1 MYIVTH
7 KLSESTSL
15 MSSGY
20 PSSYDSGRKSR
31 LLPIVTG
38 IVVLGAVA
46 YGVSKLFSGGAPEQ
60 HAMPAAAVTVV
71 EVQPKD
77 EAITYEYAG
86 RTAGSREVEIRAR
99 VSGIL
104 QERTYEEGSEVKE
117 GQVLFKID
125 AAPFEASR
133 AQQQALLTQTERN
146 WQRVSELY
154 KEKAVSAKEYD
165 DARAAYEQ
173 AKATVD
179 TARINLNYTTVRAPF
194 SGVTSKE
201 GLSEGSLV
209 TADTS
214 LLTRLTKLDP
224 LYIEFAYPDSD
235 AISQRR
241 DIASGA
247 LTLPANKKL
256 RAEVQFG
263 DGTVFPK
270 EGIVNF
276 TDSIIDASTGTV
288 RARAVL
294 DNKDGALL
302 PGLFVRV
309 VIKGF
314 TRPDAIAIPDQAIM
328 QGPQGQ
334 YVYVVTSEGNAAIKP
349 IKAGALL
356 NGGKKLRLIEDGLA
370 AGDKVITEGMIK
382 VRPDA
387 PVSITPPAAA
397 DAATAESASEG
408 TPATADAPA
417 DASAS
422 AKE

>member
-1 MYIVTH
+1 MYIVTI
-7 KLSESTSL
+7 KLSESTIL

-20 PSSYDSGRKSR
+20 PSSYESGRKSR
-31 LLPIVTG
+31 LVPIIAG
-38 IVVLGAVA
+38 IAVLGAVA
-46 YGVSKLFSGGAPEQ
+46 YGATKLFGGGAPEQ
-60 HAMPAAAVTVV
+60 HAMPPAAVTVV

-104 QERTYEEGSEVKE
+104 QERSYVEGSEVKE
-117 GQVLFKID
+117 GQILFKID
-125 AAPFEASR
+125 PAPFEASR

-146 WQRVSELY
+146 WQRVEELF

-173 AKATVD
+173 ARANID
-179 TARINLNYTTVRAPF
+179 TARINLGYTTVRAPI

-209 TADTS
+209 TADSS
-214 LLTRLTKLDP
+214 LLTRVTKLDP

-235 AISQRR
+235 AINQRM
-241 DIASGA
+241 DVASGK
-247 LTLPANKKL
+247 LTLPADKKL
-256 RAEVQFG
+256 RAEVHFG
-263 DGTVFPK
+263 DGTIYPK
-270 EGIVNF
+270 EAVVNF
-276 TDSIIDASTGTV
+276 TDSIIDAQTGTV

-309 VIKGF
+309 LVKGF
-314 TRPDAIAIPDQAIM
+314 TRPGAIAIPDQAIM

-334 YVYVVTSEGNAAIKP
+334 YVYVVTPEGNAAVRP

-356 NGGKKLRLIEDGLA
+356 NGAKNVRLIEDGLA
-370 AGDKVITEGMIK
+370 AGDKVIIEGMIK

-387 PVSITPPAAA
+387 PVSITPPPAAENA
-397 DAATAESASEG
+397 SGAAS
-408 TPATADAPA
+408 APA
-417 DASAS
+417 DANADTSA